1 MSTLS
6 LYQLRG
12 VAIGPLFAE
21 FQVGWKKHARV
32 AINPLFAEF
41 QVGWMKHART
51 RTRLPRRTRSN
62 CNMEMT
68 HHGVRVM
75 VLEKVQ

>member
-21 FQVGWKKHARV
+21 FQVGWMKHARV
-32 AINPLFAEF
+32 AISLLFAEF

-62 CNMEMT
+62 CNMDTT
-68 HHGVRVM
+68 HRGVRVVVM
-75 VLEKVQ
+75 ENVQ